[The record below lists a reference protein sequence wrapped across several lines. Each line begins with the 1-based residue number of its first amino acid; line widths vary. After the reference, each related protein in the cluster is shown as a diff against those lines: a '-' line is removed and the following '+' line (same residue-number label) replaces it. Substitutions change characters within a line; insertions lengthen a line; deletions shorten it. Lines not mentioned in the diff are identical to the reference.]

1 MDDVTS
7 TLESALEEHGYDVG
21 ETSTNR
27 DTVRVAIQDPE
38 ASAEQL
44 RSVTFDAIDEDA
56 VLGFNV
62 TTESVDGGEAVTT
75 VVSFRYRG

>member
-1 MDDVTS
+1 MDDLTA
-7 TLESALEEHGYDVG
+7 ALTEAFEDAAYEVG

-27 DTVRVAIQDPE
+27 DRVRIAVLDPE
-38 ASAEQL
+38 ASAEEL
-44 RSVTFDAIDEDA
+44 REITHGVVDEDD

-62 TTESVDGGEAVTT
+62 TTESAEGQQVRS